1 MWASLLTSLFLGTRK
16 TWSEPSEAGGERRW
30 CGKRPSVLS
39 RVDSE
44 LTRQMQGHEVGGL
57 EPRACAEEEVGSFF
71 LTPLSTQAQAWSRP
85 GLCLSLVLTK
95 QEQVGREGQ
104 ANQWCE

>member
-1 MWASLLTSLFLGTRK
+1 MENGLL
-16 TWSEPSEAGGERRW
+16 
-30 CGKRPSVLS
+30 VS
-39 RVDSE
+39 RMGSE
-44 LTRQMQGHEVGGL
+44 LTRQMQGHELGGL
-57 EPRACAEEEVGSFF
+57 EPGACAQEEVGWFF

-85 GLCLSLVLTK
+85 GLCLSSVLNK